1 MSAEL
6 LTGEQLKEHAI
17 KQALAGDSAGAR
29 RTASQIG
36 DRENVRQAWQ
46 KILFIAAGR
55 RDVQAVTEIIV
66 SCPDEKLFHCHS
78 YRDLPH
84 AFIDA
89 GDIDGAIEVARTM
102 GDLGCFGLMRIA
114 LLLAQ
119 GGDLVR
125 AKEVLSY
132 VHQDISILL
141 MPTLDEY
148 YSEARTQQN

>member
-1 MSAEL
+1 M
-6 LTGEQLKEHAI
+6 
-17 KQALAGDSAGAR
+17 
-29 RTASQIG
+29 
-36 DRENVRQAWQ
+36 
-46 KILFIAAGR
+46 
-55 RDVQAVTEIIV
+55 

-132 VHQDISILL
+132 VHQEISILL
-141 MPTLDEY
+141 MPKLDEY